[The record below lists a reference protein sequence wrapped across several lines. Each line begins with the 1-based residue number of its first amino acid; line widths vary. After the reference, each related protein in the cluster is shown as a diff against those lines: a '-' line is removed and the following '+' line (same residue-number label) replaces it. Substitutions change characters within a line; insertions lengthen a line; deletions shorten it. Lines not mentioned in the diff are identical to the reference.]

1 MSDRPLKLLLLDQDP
16 IFRIGLRVS
25 LEQVPMVEVTSEAQT
40 DTVALQILAELA
52 QKDPFQVNLVV
63 LELGTSN
70 LGLQL
75 CQQLKIQYPN
85 LPILLLS
92 STQDQG
98 MLLAAKNAG
107 VDGYCPKGISVSE
120 LVAVMQEVADG
131 GSYWIQ
137 EAPELRIQ
145 TSNLPTN
152 SGQTFLSRIVNNFRL
167 SGIGYINPNVAQVT
181 TKLQVPGLPLLEQV
195 FLAGKRRELLA
206 ARWLLNHLLT
216 STNPDDEQK
225 PPNSGISKI
234 DSPKTVNSPPLLSPR
249 ALQSALFASCVNKI
263 QYPLQNVT
271 DTPLEIDILR
281 GEKKRELLYLILRK
295 IAEALDDL
303 RTSEITY
310 QLSEIINSILFDI
323 WQATTR
329 EFFGKFSRVRVID
342 RELEI
347 VTLLM
352 QDAESVKTEILN
364 KIPLVI
370 DLFAYLLFQTDLK
383 IDNTSYSAGSFEA
396 NEQGSMLL
404 ENLLI
409 QIANGVI
416 QPLLNQLADVE
427 TIKQNYYDRQLV
439 STREIEKFRN
449 NLSWK
454 YRLKNYVQEAQE
466 IFESRYELFVF
477 APRGI
482 AKTSIYAPRRE
493 ELAQLSGIPLFVTL
507 VLEFRDAIAPR
518 MRSLLSFFGS
528 GVVFVLTQVIGK
540 GLGLIGRGILQG
552 IGSVS
557 LPERKNKNL

>member
-1 MSDRPLKLLLLDQDP
+1 
-16 IFRIGLRVS
+16 
-25 LEQVPMVEVTSEAQT
+25 MVQVTSEAQT
-40 DTVALQILAELA
+40 DTAALQILAELA
-52 QKDPFQVNLVV
+52 QKDPLQVNLVV
-63 LELGTSN
+63 LELSTSN

-92 STQDQG
+92 SIQDQG

-107 VDGYCPKGISVSE
+107 VDGYCPKGRSVLE

-131 GSYWIQ
+131 GSYWIE
-137 EAPELRIQ
+137 EAEFRIP

-152 SGQTFLSRIVNNFRL
+152 SVQTSLTRIANNLRL
-167 SGIGYINPNVAQVT
+167 SGIGYINPNLAEVT
-181 TKLQVPGLPLLEQV
+181 AKLQVPGLPLLEQV

-216 STNPDDEQK
+216 STNQNSDEEQT
-225 PPNSGISKI
+225 PPNTGIRKI
-234 DSPKTVNSPPLLSPR
+234 DSPKTINYPSLLSPR

-281 GEKKRELLYLILRK
+281 VEKKRELLYLILRK

-310 QLSEIINSILFDI
+310 QLSEIVDTILFDI

-342 RELEI
+342 RDIEI

-352 QDAESVKTEILN
+352 QDAESITTEILN

-383 IDNTSYSAGSFEA
+383 IDNASYPAGSFEA

-409 QIANGVI
+409 QVGNGVI
-416 QPLLNQLADVE
+416 QPLLNRLADVE
-427 TIKQNYYDRQLV
+427 TIKQNYYDSQLV
-439 STREIEKFRN
+439 STREVEKFRN

-557 LPERKNKNL
+557 LPEKKNKNL